1 MSEKKELT
9 TLEVQDLIYERRK
22 KLFEMRKGKTLEQ
35 LIDEANRPKRVLSH
49 E

>member
-1 MSEKKELT
+1 MNEKKELT
-9 TLEVQDLIYERRK
+9 TLEVQNLIYERRK

-35 LIDEANRPKRVLSH
+35 LIDEANCPKRGLTH